1 MRLDFNQEDL
11 TSLAQALAP
20 VLIKELR
27 SLLQARGTG
36 QDGDTIFTVETLS
49 EYLHVPKSKI
59 YELTHLKSIPYFK
72 VGKFPRFRKV
82 DIDSWL
88 RETYTPALD
97 GSLNLNKGRVKI
109 CQG

>member
-1 MRLDFNQEDL
+1 MRLDLDPQELERLVD
-11 TSLAQALAP
+11 TLASRVAE
-20 VLIKELR
+20 KLR
-27 SLLQARGTG
+27 PLLKAQG
-36 QDGDTIFTVETLS
+36 QDGDIIFTPDTLS
-49 EYLHVPKSKI
+49 AYLHISKDKI
-59 YELTHLKSIPYFK
+59 YNLTHLKEIPYFK
-72 VGKFPRFRKV
+72 VGRELRFKKA